1 MPRAETAGN
10 PLLDNPSAD
19 IHTPTAKRRDC
30 NLAQGFNV
38 GGVVEPFGIFSSAA
52 WQPEGRVLHI
62 SGHVS
67 QNAAGQTVG
76 RGDIEAQT
84 RQVLENIRDVL
95 QSVGGEMGDIA
106 KVTVFVTDVAEIAKI
121 HAVRSEFFS
130 KPYPAS
136 TLVQVAQL
144 IDPDWLIEIEAIAVI
159 PTDRIKDPT
168 A

>member
-1 MPRAETAGN
+1 M
-10 PLLDNPSAD
+10 
-19 IHTPTAKRRDC
+19 
-30 NLAQGFNV
+30 AQGFNV
-38 GGVVEPFGIFSSAA
+38 QGVVEPFGIFSSAA
-52 WQPEGRVLHI
+52 WQPEGRLLHI

-67 QNAAGQTVG
+67 QDAAGHTVG
-76 RGDIEAQT
+76 RGDIEVQT

-106 KVTVFVTDVAEIAKI
+106 KVSVFVTDVAEIAKI
-121 HAVRSEFFS
+121 HAVRSEFFQ

-144 IDPDWLIEIEAIAVI
+144 IDPDWLIEIEAVAVI
-159 PTDRIKDPT
+159 PADRVKGPT

>member
-1 MPRAETAGN
+1 M
-10 PLLDNPSAD
+10 
-19 IHTPTAKRRDC
+19 
-30 NLAQGFNV
+30 AQGFNV
-38 GGVVEPFGIFSSAA
+38 KGVVEPFGIFSSAA

-67 QNAAGQTVG
+67 QDAVGHTVG
-76 RGDIEAQT
+76 KGDMAAQT

-95 QSVGGEMGDIA
+95 ASVGGTMDDIA

-121 HAVRSEFFS
+121 HEVRAGFFK

-144 IDPDWLIEIEAIAVI
+144 IDPDWLIEIEAVAVI
-159 PTDRIKDPT
+159 PQQRIPE
-168 A
+168 

>member
-1 MPRAETAGN
+1 MRLLTVLSPRIILQRQKGE
-10 PLLDNPSAD
+10 S
-19 IHTPTAKRRDC
+19 KM
-30 NLAQGFNV
+30 GFNV
-38 GGVVEPFGIFSSAA
+38 AGVVEPFGIFSSAA

-67 QNAAGQTVG
+67 QDAAGRTVG
-76 RGDIEAQT
+76 QGDMAAQT

-95 QSVGGEMGDIA
+95 ASVGGTMADIA
-106 KVTVFVTDVAEIAKI
+106 KVTVFVTDVAEISAI
-121 HAVRSEFFS
+121 HAVRAEFFA

-159 PTDRIKDPT
+159 PSERIKNPT
-168 A
+168 SV